1 MDAHTEEIY
10 NLRQSNDEL
19 RKKLE
24 HMERYSRDF
33 NIRVLGVSEVDGE
46 DCMTKILNYIIR
58 LGFENVEA
66 EVENAHRT
74 GKKHDQRP
82 KHIIAKLY
90 SRPFKRGLLEASK
103 SADGKAVL
111 SEVRL
116 CRGFHT

>member
-1 MDAHTEEIY
+1 
-10 NLRQSNDEL
+10 
-19 RKKLE
+19 
-24 HMERYSRDF
+24 
-33 NIRVLGVSEVDGE
+33 
-46 DCMTKILNYIIR
+46 MTKILNYITR

-66 EVENAHRT
+66 AVENAHRT

-82 KHIIAKLY
+82 KHIIAKLC